1 MCVLS
6 CFSSVRLFATLWT
19 VVRQDPLSMRF
30 SRQTYWSGLPYPP
43 AGDFPHPGIKPASLI
58 SSALAGRF
66 FTTNTTREAPLDAN
80 EACIYFISLDDPSE
94 LQIHGSNH
102 LCKSSANISVCN
114 RPGSNYFR
122 LCGLNGVCSN
132 YSTLP
137 LYCKLNHG
145 QCDNE

>member
-1 MCVLS
+1 MRAKLLQFCLTLCDPMDCSPPGSSFHEILQANILEWVAIPS
-6 CFSSVRLFATLWT
+6 CRGFS
-19 VVRQDPLSMRF
+19 
-30 SRQTYWSGLPYPP
+30 
-43 AGDFPHPGIKPASLI
+43 HPGLKPASLI
-58 SSALAGRF
+58 PSALAGRV

-122 LCGLNGVCSN
+122 LCGLNGACSN